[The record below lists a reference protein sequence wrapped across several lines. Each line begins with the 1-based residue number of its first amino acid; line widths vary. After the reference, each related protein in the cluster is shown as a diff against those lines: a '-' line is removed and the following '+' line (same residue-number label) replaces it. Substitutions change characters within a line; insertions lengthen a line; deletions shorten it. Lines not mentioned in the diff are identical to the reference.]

1 MFVEGEWGMQDRAK
15 PLSDEE
21 RMRIQAERLF
31 GRPITGWA
39 LYHHPHA
46 WQPPTDV
53 YETEQAFAI
62 LVEVPGMQAGD
73 FTVGLADNLLT
84 ISGVRPSPASRGI
97 CHQMEIHYGE
107 FRTDVYLAAAI
118 DAEAISAEYRDG
130 FLSVTVPKARPH
142 RIQVAANPHGR
153 AAGDP
158 PLTARDPGT
167 SES

>member
-1 MFVEGEWGMQDRAK
+1 MQGRAR
-15 PLSDEE
+15 PLSDEG

-31 GRPITGWA
+31 GRPIAGWA
-39 LYHHPHA
+39 LHHHPHA

-73 FTVGLADNLLT
+73 FTVSLADNLLT
-84 ISGVRPSPASRGI
+84 ISGVRPNPASRGI

-107 FRTDVYLAAAI
+107 FRTDVYIAAAI
-118 DAEAISAEYRDG
+118 DAEAITAEYRDG
-130 FLSVTVPKARPH
+130 FLSVTVPKARAH
-142 RIQVAANPHGR
+142 RIQVASNSQGR
-153 AAGDP
+153 TAGDP
-158 PLTARDPGT
+158 SHTPPDPGA

>member
-1 MFVEGEWGMQDRAK
+1 
-15 PLSDEE
+15 
-21 RMRIQAERLF
+21 MRIQAERLF

-39 LYHHPHA
+39 LHHHPHA

-73 FTVGLADNLLT
+73 FTVSLADNLLT
-84 ISGVRPSPASRGI
+84 ISGVRPNPASRGI

-107 FRTDVYLAAAI
+107 FRTDVYIAAAI
-118 DAEAISAEYRDG
+118 DAEAITAEYRDG
-130 FLSVTVPKARPH
+130 FLSVTVPKARAH
-142 RIQVAANPHGR
+142 RIQVASNSQGR
-153 AAGDP
+153 TAGDP
-158 PLTARDPGT
+158 SHTPPDPGA